1 MKKDLKTID
10 QLLNELKTIRADVH
24 DFHVRTERLMDIK
37 DSIINVLEKQKA
49 IYRRDFNIL
58 CWVCAILAIA
68 SIGLYIEFICY

>member
-37 DSIINVLEKQKA
+37 DRIINVLERQKA
-49 IYRRDFNIL
+49 IYRRDLNIMT
-58 CWVCAILAIA
+58 WICAVLTVA
-68 SIGLYIEFICY
+68 SITVLITTL